1 LLGRLPLLEFP
12 SVVYTMEGQQK
23 ELACHADTV
32 MAGVEASWREDRH
45 TDAEIRGGNGAAV
58 RCHRLVLAVSPL
70 LGRLIDDDEEE
81 VLVVLPGVGQ
91 KELNLLLLL
100 LYTGEAETYDVG
112 LQELL
117 ARLQVSPTDVTVK
130 PRFVAKTEGVK
141 NELPNFGPKCDICGK
156 ICATREDLEN
166 HVQNQHEGFVCDLCN
181 KTLDSYED
189 LLQHKSSHK
198 ASKNFRC
205 SKCGQVFRWRAEYRR
220 HAETSHGQKV
230 AEMTSCNICSKQIVS
245 KRLNE
250 HIKMVHGNSRPFSCK
265 LCVKKFAKPS
275 ELKNHQRIHSGERP
289 FECDICHASFSYSHI
304 LSRHKKY
311 HEGSKKFS
319 CNECGKSFLQKNDLL
334 KHSRTH
340 SGEKPY
346 KCDLCSKSFARMDYL
361 KKHNMLHMSD
371 SKFCCSECGELCG
384 SVEGLRKHK
393 KHSHMPNKQE
403 NPNIELNSFEDLAL
417 QLPSLPSIGGDN
429 VLESISELQAV
440 SLDGGKTIMILN
452 ECAEQVYTE
461 VCLEQGGGE
470 VAVVGEAEVLH
481 LQPQSTSL
489 ETFPE
494 QTEVLYAVEY

>member
-1 LLGRLPLLEFP
+1 MMG
-12 SVVYTMEGQQK
+12 GQGD
-23 ELACHADTV
+23 LACHADTV

-70 LGRLIDDDEEE
+70 LSQLIGDDEEE

-91 KELNLLLLL
+91 EELNLLLLL
-100 LYTGEAETYDVG
+100 LYTGEAATCDTG

-117 ARLQVSPTDVTVK
+117 ARLQVSPVDVTVK
-130 PRFVAKTEGVK
+130 PRFVAKAEYKSDVQ
-141 NELPNFGPKCDICGK
+141 NFGPKCDICGK
-156 ICATREDLEN
+156 FCASRADLDS
-166 HVQNQHEGFVCDLCN
+166 HVQNEHEGFVCDLCN
-181 KTLDSYED
+181 KTFVSYEE

-275 ELKNHQRIHSGERP
+275 ELKNHQRTHNGERP

-393 KHSHMPNKQE
+393 KHSHIPSKQE
-403 NPNIELNSFEDLAL
+403 NANIELNSFEDLAL

-461 VCLEQGGGE
+461 VCLEQEGGE

-481 LQPQSTSL
+481 LQPQSSSL

>member
-1 LLGRLPLLEFP
+1 
-12 SVVYTMEGQQK
+12 M
-23 ELACHADTV
+23 
-32 MAGVEASWREDRH
+32 
-45 TDAEIRGGNGAAV
+45 
-58 RCHRLVLAVSPL
+58 
-70 LGRLIDDDEEE
+70 
-81 VLVVLPGVGQ
+81 
-91 KELNLLLLL
+91 
-100 LYTGEAETYDVG
+100 
-112 LQELL
+112 
-117 ARLQVSPTDVTVK
+117 SPTDVTVE
-130 PRFVAKTEGVK
+130 PRFFPKTRTNDVK
-141 NELPNFGPKCDICGK
+141 SVEVKPELSSVSHQGLALKVDLPENEYSQKTPK
-156 ICATREDLEN
+156 
-166 HVQNQHEGFVCDLCN
+166 H
-181 KTLDSYED
+181 
-189 LLQHKSSHK
+189 
-198 ASKNFRC
+198 FRC
-205 SKCGQVFRWRAEYRR
+205 SKCGQEFRWRAEYRR
-220 HAETSHGQKV
+220 HAETSHGQKL

-250 HIKMVHGNSRPFSCK
+250 HIKMVHGNSKPFGCK
-265 LCVKKFAKPS
+265 LCEKKFSKPS

-334 KHSRTH
+334 KHSRIH

-346 KCDLCSKSFARMDYL
+346 RCDLCSKSFARMDYL
-361 KKHNMLHMSD
+361 KKHSMLHMSD

-384 SVEGLRKHK
+384 SAEGLKKHK
-393 KHSHMPNKQE
+393 KQSHNPLKQE
-403 NPNIELNSFEDLAL
+403 NASIELNSFEDLAL

-461 VCLEQGGGE
+461 VCLEQEGGE

-481 LQPQSTSL
+481 MQPQATAM
-489 ETFPE
+489 ENFPE